1 MSAEK
6 STIDRFRMPGAAAG
20 LAAAPSPV
28 PGAAAS
34 LADPT
39 SPPVPPPVGSPPP
52 PVAAT
57 APAAPLRRARR
68 TGPPA
73 ISPLVRLA
81 FGQLERT
88 PAVGGWLAERLWFR
102 LPAPPSAAERER
114 RTPPG
119 GEPFETTWAGGVVRG
134 RVYGDWGLPTAYLV
148 HGWGGWWQQLSAH
161 IQPLVDRGLCV
172 VAFDAPSHGGSDA
185 GRFGGRSTTFV
196 EMGEALAA
204 VAADFGRPAVV
215 VAHSAGAMASLLAI
229 DAGLDVEALALL
241 APPVSVEPI
250 QRLVATS
257 LGVGPRSE
265 RVMRERAERRVGL
278 PMQALDLVDLAS
290 RQRSLPRLLVVHD
303 RHDREAPL
311 AGAVE
316 LVTAWHGA
324 RLLVTDRL
332 GHHRVMW
339 HPDVVARVA
348 GLAGDAAQEV
358 RRSAR

>member
-6 STIDRFRMPGAAAG
+6 STIDRFSMPGSPA
-20 LAAAPSPV
+20 LVAAPR
-28 PGAAAS
+28 AAS
-34 LADPT
+34 A
-39 SPPVPPPVGSPPP
+39 
-52 PVAAT
+52 
-57 APAAPLRRARR
+57 RRARR
-68 TGPPA
+68 R
-73 ISPLVRLA
+73 SPLATSSLLPAVFR
-81 FGQLERT
+81 QLERT

-102 LPAPPSAAERER
+102 LPTAPPAAERER

-119 GEPFETTWAGGVVRG
+119 GEPFETEWSGGVVRG

-161 IQPLVDRGLCV
+161 VQPLLDRGLCL

-215 VAHSAGAMASLLAI
+215 VAHSAGAMATLLAV
-229 DAGLDVEALALL
+229 DAGLDVDALALL
-241 APPVSVEPI
+241 APPISVEPI
-250 QRLVATS
+250 QRFVATS

-265 RVMRERAERRVGL
+265 RVMRARAERRVGL

-303 RHDREAPL
+303 RHDREAPF

-324 RLLVTDRL
+324 RLVITDRL

-339 HPDVVARVA
+339 HPDAVARVA
-348 GLAGDAAQEV
+348 ALGGDAADAV

>member
-6 STIDRFRMPGAAAG
+6 STIDRFGMPGGAA
-20 LAAAPSPV
+20 LVAAPRVASP
-28 PGAAAS
+28 
-34 LADPT
+34 
-39 SPPVPPPVGSPPP
+39 
-52 PVAAT
+52 
-57 APAAPLRRARR
+57 RRARR
-68 TGPPA
+68 R
-73 ISPLVRLA
+73 SPLAASSLLPVVFR
-81 FGQLERT
+81 QLERT
-88 PAVGGWLAERLWFR
+88 PAVGGWLAEQLWFR
-102 LPAPPSAAERER
+102 LPAAPPASERER

-119 GEPFETTWAGGVVRG
+119 GEPFETAWSGGAVRG
-134 RVYGDWGLPTAYLV
+134 RVYGEWGLPTAYLV

-161 IQPLVDRGLCV
+161 VQPLLDRGLCV

-204 VAADFGRPAVV
+204 VAADFGRPSLV
-215 VAHSAGAMASLLAI
+215 VAHSAGAMATLLAI
-229 DAGLDVEALALL
+229 DAGLDAEALALL
-241 APPVSVEPI
+241 APPISVEPI
-250 QRLVATS
+250 QRFVATS

-265 RVMRERAERRVGL
+265 RVMRARAERRVGL

-303 RHDREAPL
+303 RHDREAPF

-324 RLLVTDRL
+324 RLVITERL

-339 HPDVVARVA
+339 HPDVVDRVA
-348 GLAGDAAQEV
+348 ALAGDAAEEV

>member
-6 STIDRFRMPGAAAG
+6 STIDRSSMPHASRLTPAPGPAGATPAPVPPVSATPVPVPVPVPEV
-20 LAAAPSPV
+20 LAAAP
-28 PGAAAS
+28 A
-34 LADPT
+34 
-39 SPPVPPPVGSPPP
+39 
-52 PVAAT
+52 VAA
-57 APAAPLRRARR
+57 PRRPRR
-68 TGPPA
+68 R
-73 ISPLVRLA
+73 SPLGTSSLLPAVFR
-81 FGQLERT
+81 QLERT

-102 LPAPPSAAERER
+102 LPVAPPAAERER

-119 GEPFETTWAGGVVRG
+119 GEPFETAWSGGVVRG
-134 RVYGDWGLPTAYLV
+134 RVYGDWGQPTAYLV

-161 IQPLVDRGLCV
+161 VQPLLDRGLCV
-172 VAFDAPSHGGSDA
+172 VAFDAPSHGGSDP

-215 VAHSAGAMASLLAI
+215 VAHSAGAMATLLAI

-241 APPVSVEPI
+241 APPFSVEPI
-250 QRLVATS
+250 QRFVATS

-265 RVMRERAERRVGL
+265 RVMRARTERRVGL
-278 PMQALDLVDLAS
+278 PMRALDLVDLAS

-303 RHDREAPL
+303 RHDREAPFT
-311 AGAVE
+311 GAVD

-324 RLLVTDRL
+324 RLVLTERL

-348 GLAGDAAQEV
+348 ALGGEAAEGV